1 MSGPR
6 PAAVTLFKDTSQGLY
21 WYGSYLCES
30 AAFDAAR
37 AKPGLYRM
45 LAVPT
50 GAWLRTID
58 TRGPEPWPK
67 IRRA

>member
-21 WYGSYLCES
+21 WHGSYLCE
-30 AAFDAAR
+30 ADALDAAR
-37 AKPGLYRM
+37 IRPGLYRM

-58 TRGPEPWPK
+58 TREPEPRPK